1 MSRTE
6 ETREEKHISIATIV
20 LLDQPMI
27 YDESLR
33 LMSLRIVLNRSLSQG
48 KHRNW
53 VQKFWLVL
61 KVINMKKIGKMNVK
75 VAQFLSSRK
84 RVHSLRQTQRLV
96 LCGANNDGIFMGT

>member
-33 LMSLRIVLNRSLSQG
+33 LMSLRIVLNTSLSQG

-53 VQKFWLVL
+53 VQKILVSFESDKL
-61 KVINMKKIGKMNVK
+61 EKNWQNECESCS
-75 VAQFLSSRK
+75 VAQFSETSTL
-84 RVHSLRQTQRLV
+84 TQADAEIGV
-96 LCGANNDGIFMGT
+96 VWSK